1 MPMMLDD
8 QTLNEA
14 KRFNTKLARAPRFG
28 SRHRFMP
35 PLVQGLLRVSQVGAD
50 RKLRRAGLQVE
61 TRMVEMSGVQVQVRI
76 IHPRGPVAGI
86 VLDIHGGGWVVGNAP
101 MNDAF
106 NAAFASRCGL
116 AVVSV
121 DYRLAPR
128 ASVHAQMEECLAAA
142 RWLLQDGLPEYAD
155 HADHADHVGLPVIVV
170 GESAGAQLAA
180 ATLLG
185 LRAWPALLARIAG
198 AVLYYGVYDMAGTDS
213 VRRAGPE
220 TLVLDGPRMLA
231 GLRRL
236 TPDLDD
242 AARRQPPLSPL
253 FGELAGMP
261 PALMIVGSG
270 DPLLDDTLR
279 MAQRWQQVADVELNV
294 APEAPHGFI
303 HFPTAMA
310 RVTLAHAQAWVRQ
323 RIAAM
328 PQQEAFSASAS
339 HVPRAAGAS
348 PGAPR

>member
-1 MPMMLDD
+1 MRLDD

-14 KRFNTKLARAPRFG
+14 KRFNARLARAPRFG
-28 SRHRFMP
+28 TRYRLMP
-35 PLVQGLLRVSQVGAD
+35 PLVQGLLRLSQVGAD

-61 TRMVEMSGVQVQVRI
+61 TRMVGLEGVQVPVRI
-76 IHPRGPVAGI
+76 IRPRGPVAGI
-86 VLDIHGGGWVVGNAP
+86 VLDIHGGGWVIGNAP

-128 ASVHAQMEECLAAA
+128 ASVHEQMEECLAAA

-155 HADHADHVGLPVIVV
+155 HADHAGHAGLPVVVV
-170 GESAGAQLAA
+170 GESAGAHLAA
-180 ATLLG
+180 ATLQG

-198 AVLYYGVYDMAGTDS
+198 TVLYYGVYDMAGTDS
-213 VRRAGPE
+213 VRSAGPE

-231 GLRRL
+231 RLRGL

-242 AARRQPPLSPL
+242 AGRRQPPLSPL

-261 PALMIVGSG
+261 PALMIVGGG

-339 HVPRAAGAS
+339 HAPRAAGAS

>member
-1 MPMMLDD
+1 MPLTFDDATLD
-8 QTLNEA
+8 EA
-14 KRFNTKLARAPRFG
+14 KRFNAKLARAPRFG

-35 PLVQGLLRVSQVGAD
+35 PLVQGLLRLSQVGAD
-50 RKLRRAGLQVE
+50 RKLRRDGLQVE
-61 TRMVEMSGVQVQVRI
+61 TRMVGLEGVQVQVRI
-76 IHPRGPVAGI
+76 IRPRGPVTGI
-86 VLDIHGGGWVVGNAP
+86 VLDIHGGGWVIGNAP

-106 NAAFASRCGL
+106 NADFASRCGL

-128 ASVHAQMEECLAAA
+128 ASVHDQMEECLAAA
-142 RWLLQDGLPEYAD
+142 RWLLQDGLPEY
-155 HADHADHVGLPVIVV
+155 VSLPVIVV
-170 GESAGAQLAA
+170 GESAGAHLAA
-180 ATLLG
+180 ATLQG

-242 AARRQPPLSPL
+242 AGRRQPPLSPL

-310 RVTLAHAQAWVRQ
+310 SVTLAHAQGWVRQ

-328 PQQEAFSASAS
+328 PQEAFSASAS
-339 HVPRAAGAS
+339 HAPRAAGAS
-348 PGAPR
+348 PGALR

>member
-1 MPMMLDD
+1 MPLTFDDAALD
-8 QTLNEA
+8 EA
-14 KRFNTKLARAPRFG
+14 ARFNVRLAHAPRFG

-35 PLVQGLLRVSQVGAD
+35 PLVQGLLRLSQIGAD
-50 RKLRRAGLQVE
+50 RRLRRAGLQVE
-61 TRMVEMSGVQVQVRI
+61 TRMVGLEGVQVQVRI
-76 IHPRGPVAGI
+76 IRPRGPVAGI
-86 VLDIHGGGWVVGNAP
+86 VLDIHGGGWVIGNAA

-142 RWLLQDGLPEYAD
+142 RWLLQDGLPEYA
-155 HADHADHVGLPVIVV
+155 GKPIIVV

-180 ATLLG
+180 ATLQG
-185 LRAWPALLARIAG
+185 LRDWPALLARIAG

-242 AARRQPPLSPL
+242 AGRRQPPLSPL
-253 FGELAGMP
+253 FGDLAGMP

-323 RIAAM
+323 RIA
-328 PQQEAFSASAS
+328 PLSVSAS
-339 HVPRAAGAS
+339 HAPRAAGAS

>member
-1 MPMMLDD
+1 MPLTFDD
-8 QTLNEA
+8 ATLNEA
-14 KRFNTKLARAPRFG
+14 KRFNARLARAPRFG

-35 PLVQGLLRVSQVGAD
+35 PLVQGLLRLSQVGAD

-61 TRMVEMSGVQVQVRI
+61 TRKVGLEGVQVQVRI
-76 IHPRGPVAGI
+76 IRPRGPVAGI
-86 VLDIHGGGWVVGNAP
+86 VLDIHGGGWVVGNAS

-106 NAAFASRCGL
+106 NAAFASCCGL

-128 ASVHAQMEECLAAA
+128 ASVHEQMEECLAAA
-142 RWLLQDGLPEYAD
+142 RWLLQGGLPD
-155 HADHADHVGLPVIVV
+155 HAGLPVIVV
-170 GESAGAQLAA
+170 GESAGAHLAA
-180 ATLLG
+180 AMLQG

-231 GLRRL
+231 GLRGL

-261 PALMIVGSG
+261 PALMIVGGG

-303 HFPTAMA
+303 HFPTVMA

-323 RIAAM
+323 RIA
-328 PQQEAFSASAS
+328 PVSASAS
-339 HVPRAAGAS
+339 HAPRAAGAS
-348 PGAPR
+348 PGVPR

>member
-1 MPMMLDD
+1 MPLTFDDATLD
-8 QTLNEA
+8 EA
-14 KRFNTKLARAPRFG
+14 ARFNVRLARAPRFG
-28 SRHRFMP
+28 SRYRFMP
-35 PLVQGLLRVSQVGAD
+35 PLVQGLLRLSQVGAD

-76 IHPRGPVAGI
+76 IRPRGPVAGI
-86 VLDIHGGGWVVGNAP
+86 VLDIHGGGWVIGNAP

-128 ASVHAQMEECLAAA
+128 ASVHEQMEECLAAA
-142 RWLLQDGLPEYAD
+142 RWLLQDGLPEYA
-155 HADHADHVGLPVIVV
+155 GKPVVVV

-180 ATLLG
+180 AMLQR
-185 LRAWPALLARIAG
+185 LRDWPTLLARIAG

-213 VRRAGPE
+213 VRSAGPE

-231 GLRRL
+231 GLRML

-242 AARRQPPLSPL
+242 AGRRQPPLSPL

-279 MAQRWQQVADVELNV
+279 MAQRWRQVADVELNV

-323 RIAAM
+323 RVATV
-328 PQQEAFSASAS
+328 SASAS
-339 HVPRAAGAS
+339 HAPRAAGAS
-348 PGAPR
+348 PGAQR

>member
-28 SRHRFMP
+28 TRYRFMP
-35 PLVQGLLRVSQVGAD
+35 PLVQGLLRLSQFGAD

-61 TRMVEMSGVQVQVRI
+61 TRMVGLEGVQVQVRI
-76 IHPRGPVAGI
+76 IRPRGPVAGI
-86 VLDIHGGGWVVGNAP
+86 VLDIHGGGWVIGNAP

-128 ASVHAQMEECLAAA
+128 ASVHEQMEECLAAA
-142 RWLLQDGLPEYAD
+142 RWLLQGGLPDYA
-155 HADHADHVGLPVIVV
+155 GLPVVVV
-170 GESAGAQLAA
+170 GESAGAHLAA
-180 ATLLG
+180 ATLQG

-198 AVLYYGVYDMAGTDS
+198 ALLYYGVYDMAGTDS
-213 VRRAGPE
+213 VRSAGPE

-231 GLRRL
+231 GLRGL
-236 TPDLDD
+236 TLDLDD
-242 AARRQPPLSPL
+242 AGRRQPPLSPL

-261 PALMIVGSG
+261 PALMIVGGG

-279 MAQRWQQVADVELNV
+279 MAQRWQQVAEVELNV

-323 RIAAM
+323 RIA
-328 PQQEAFSASAS
+328 PVSASAS
-339 HVPRAAGAS
+339 HAPRAAGAS

>member
-14 KRFNTKLARAPRFG
+14 KRFNTRLARAPRFG
-28 SRHRFMP
+28 TRYRLMP
-35 PLVQGLLRVSQVGAD
+35 PLVQGLLRLSQIGAD

-61 TRMVEMSGVQVQVRI
+61 TRMVGLEGVQVPVRI
-76 IHPRGPVAGI
+76 IRPRGPVAGI
-86 VLDIHGGGWVVGNAP
+86 VLDIHGGGWVVGNAS

-106 NAAFASRCGL
+106 NAAFASCCGL

-128 ASVHAQMEECLAAA
+128 ASVHEQMEECLAAA
-142 RWLLQDGLPEYAD
+142 RWLLQGGLPG
-155 HADHADHVGLPVIVV
+155 HAGLPVIVV
-170 GESAGAQLAA
+170 GESAGAHLAA
-180 ATLLG
+180 AMLQG

-242 AARRQPPLSPL
+242 AGRRQPPLSPL

-261 PALMIVGSG
+261 PALMIVGGG

-323 RIAAM
+323 RIAPM
-328 PQQEAFSASAS
+328 PQQESFSASAS
-339 HVPRAAGAS
+339 HAPRAAGAS

>member
-1 MPMMLDD
+1 MPLTFDD
-8 QTLNEA
+8 ATLAEA
-14 KRFNTKLARAPRFG
+14 KRFNLRLARAPRFG
-28 SRHRFMP
+28 MRHRFMP
-35 PLVQGLLRVSQVGAD
+35 PLVQGLLRLSQVGAD

-61 TRMVEMSGVQVQVRI
+61 ARRVVMDGTEVRVRI
-76 IHPRGPVAGI
+76 VRPRGPVAGV

-106 NAAFASRCGL
+106 NAGFATRCGL

-128 ASVHAQMEECLAAA
+128 ASVQAQMEECLAAA
-142 RWLLQDGLPEYAD
+142 RWLLQGGWPDYA
-155 HADHADHVGLPVIVV
+155 GLPVVVV
-170 GESAGAQLAA
+170 GESAGGHLAA
-180 ATLLG
+180 ATLQG
-185 LRAWPALLARIAG
+185 LRAWPAQLARIAG
-198 AVLYYGVYDMAGTDS
+198 VVLYYGVYDMAGTDS

-231 GLRRL
+231 GLRGL

-242 AARRQPPLSPL
+242 TARRQPPLSPL

-279 MAQRWQQVADVELNV
+279 MAQRWRQVADVELNV

-323 RIAAM
+323 RIA
-328 PQQEAFSASAS
+328 PVSASAS
-339 HVPRAAGAS
+339 RAPRAAGAS

>member
-1 MPMMLDD
+1 MPLTFDDATLD
-8 QTLNEA
+8 EA
-14 KRFNTKLARAPRFG
+14 ARFNVQLARAPRFG

-35 PLVQGLLRVSQVGAD
+35 PLVQGLLRLSQFGAN

-61 TRMVEMSGVQVQVRI
+61 TRMVGLEGVQVQVRI
-76 IHPRGPVAGI
+76 IRPRGPVAGI
-86 VLDIHGGGWVVGNAP
+86 VLDIHGGGWVIGNAA

-142 RWLLQDGLPEYAD
+142 RWLLQDGLPEYA
-155 HADHADHVGLPVIVV
+155 GNPVILV

-180 ATLLG
+180 ATLQR

-242 AARRQPPLSPL
+242 AGRRQPPLSPL

-270 DPLLDDTLR
+270 DPLRDDTLR

-323 RIAAM
+323 RIA
-328 PQQEAFSASAS
+328 PLSVSAS
-339 HVPRAAGAS
+339 HAPRAAGAS

>member
-1 MPMMLDD
+1 MPLTFDNATLD
-8 QTLNEA
+8 EA
-14 KRFNTKLARAPRFG
+14 TRFNARLARAPRFG
-28 SRHRFMP
+28 TRYRLMP
-35 PLVQGLLRVSQVGAD
+35 PLVQGLLRLSQVGAD

-61 TRMVEMSGVQVQVRI
+61 ARRVVMEGVPVQLRIVR
-76 IHPRGPVAGI
+76 PRGPVAGI

-106 NAAFASRCGL
+106 NAGFASRCGL

-128 ASVHAQMEECLAAA
+128 ASVHEQMEECLAAA
-142 RWLLQDGLPEYAD
+142 RWLLQDGLAD
-155 HADHADHVGLPVIVV
+155 DVGLPVIVV
-170 GESAGAQLAA
+170 GESAGAHLAA
-180 ATLLG
+180 ATLQR
-185 LRAWPALLARIAG
+185 LRDWPALLERVAG

-242 AARRQPPLSPL
+242 AGRRQPPLSPL
-253 FGELAGMP
+253 FGDLAGMP

-279 MAQRWQQVADVELNV
+279 LAQRWRQVADVELNV

-323 RIAAM
+323 RIA
-328 PQQEAFSASAS
+328 PVSASAS
-339 HVPRAAGAS
+339 RAPRAAGAS

>member
-1 MPMMLDD
+1 MPMRLDD

-14 KRFNTKLARAPRFG
+14 KRFNARLARAPRFG
-28 SRHRFMP
+28 TRYRLMP
-35 PLVQGLLRVSQVGAD
+35 PLVQGLLRLSQVGAD

-61 TRMVEMSGVQVQVRI
+61 MRMVEMGGVKVQVRI
-76 IHPRGPVAGI
+76 IRPRGPVAGI
-86 VLDIHGGGWVVGNAP
+86 VLDIHGGGWVVGNAR

-106 NAAFASRCGL
+106 NAGFASRCGL

-128 ASVHAQMEECLAAA
+128 ASVHEQMEECLAAA
-142 RWLLQDGLPEYAD
+142 RWLLQDGLAD
-155 HADHADHVGLPVIVV
+155 DAGLPVIVV
-170 GESAGAQLAA
+170 GESAGAHLAA
-180 ATLLG
+180 ATLQR
-185 LRAWPALLARIAG
+185 LRDWPALLERVAG

-220 TLVLDGPRMLA
+220 TLVLDGPRMLV

-242 AARRQPPLSPL
+242 AGRRQPPLSPL

-261 PALMIVGSG
+261 PALMIVGGG

-339 HVPRAAGAS
+339 HAPRAAGAS

>member
-1 MPMMLDD
+1 MPLTFDD
-8 QTLNEA
+8 ATLAEA
-14 KRFNTKLARAPRFG
+14 IRFNTRLARAPRFG

-35 PLVQGLLRVSQVGAD
+35 PLVQGLLRLSQVGAD

-61 TRMVEMSGVQVQVRI
+61 TRMVGLEGVQVRI
-76 IHPRGPVAGI
+76 IRPRGPVAGI
-86 VLDIHGGGWVVGNAP
+86 VLDIHGGGWVIGNAP

-106 NAAFASRCGL
+106 NGAFASRCGL

-128 ASVHAQMEECLAAA
+128 ASVHEQMEECLAAA
-142 RWLLQDGLPEYAD
+142 CWLLQDGLPEYAD
-155 HADHADHVGLPVIVV
+155 LPVIVV

-180 ATLLG
+180 ATLQR

-213 VRRAGPE
+213 VRSAGPE

-231 GLRRL
+231 GLRGL

-242 AARRQPPLSPL
+242 AGRRQPPLSPL

-261 PALMIVGSG
+261 PALMIVGGG

-323 RIAAM
+323 CIAPM
-328 PQQEAFSASAS
+328 PQQESFSASGS
-339 HVPRAAGAS
+339 HAPRAAGAS

>member
-1 MPMMLDD
+1 MPLTFDAATLD
-8 QTLNEA
+8 EA
-14 KRFNTKLARAPRFG
+14 ARFNARLARAPRFG
-28 SRHRFMP
+28 MRYRLMP
-35 PLVQGLLRVSQVGAD
+35 PLVQGLLRLSQVGAD

-61 TRMVEMSGVQVQVRI
+61 MRMVEMGGVKVQVRI
-76 IHPRGPVAGI
+76 IRPRGPVAGI
-86 VLDIHGGGWVVGNAP
+86 VLDIHGGGWVVGNAR

-106 NAAFASRCGL
+106 NAGFASRCGL

-128 ASVHAQMEECLAAA
+128 ASVHEQMEECLAAA
-142 RWLLQDGLPEYAD
+142 RWLLQDGLAD
-155 HADHADHVGLPVIVV
+155 DAGLPVIVV
-170 GESAGAQLAA
+170 GESAGAHLAA
-180 ATLLG
+180 ATLQR
-185 LRAWPALLARIAG
+185 LRDWPALLERVAG

-242 AARRQPPLSPL
+242 AGRRRPPLSPL
-253 FGELAGMP
+253 FGDLAGMP

-279 MAQRWQQVADVELNV
+279 LAQRWRQVADVELNV

-310 RVTLAHAQAWVRQ
+310 SVTLAHAQAWVRQ
-323 RIAAM
+323 RIA
-328 PQQEAFSASAS
+328 PVSASAS
-339 HVPRAAGAS
+339 RAPRAAGAS

>member
-1 MPMMLDD
+1 MPLTFDD
-8 QTLNEA
+8 ATLAEA
-14 KRFNTKLARAPRFG
+14 ARFNARLARAPRFG

-35 PLVQGLLRVSQVGAD
+35 PLVQGLLRLSQVGAD

-61 TRMVEMSGVQVQVRI
+61 TRMVGLEGVQVQVRI
-76 IHPRGPVAGI
+76 IRPRGPVAGI
-86 VLDIHGGGWVVGNAP
+86 ALDIHGGGWVIGNAP

-116 AVVSV
+116 VVVSV

-128 ASVHAQMEECLAAA
+128 APVHQQMEECLAAA
-142 RWLLQDGLPEYAD
+142 RWLLQDGLPEYA
-155 HADHADHVGLPVIVV
+155 GKPVIVV
-170 GESAGAQLAA
+170 GESAGAHLAA
-180 ATLLG
+180 ATLQK
-185 LRAWPALLARIAG
+185 LRAWPALLARIAKT
-198 AVLYYGVYDMAGTDS
+198 VLYYDVYDMADTDS
-213 VRRAGPE
+213 MRRTKPE

-242 AARRQPPLSPL
+242 AGRRQPPLSPL

-261 PALMIVGSG
+261 PALMIVGGG

-323 RIAAM
+323 RIV
-328 PQQEAFSASAS
+328 PVSASGS
-339 HVPRAAGAS
+339 HALRAAGAS

>member
-14 KRFNTKLARAPRFG
+14 KRFNTRLARAPRFG
-28 SRHRFMP
+28 TRYRLMP
-35 PLVQGLLRVSQVGAD
+35 PLVQGLMRLSQVGAD

-61 TRMVEMSGVQVQVRI
+61 TRMVGLEGVQVQVRI
-76 IHPRGPVAGI
+76 IRPRGPVAGI
-86 VLDIHGGGWVVGNAP
+86 VLDIHGGGWVIGNAP

-128 ASVHAQMEECLAAA
+128 ASVHEQMEECLAVA
-142 RWLLQDGLPEYAD
+142 RWLLQDGLPE
-155 HADHADHVGLPVIVV
+155 HAGKPVIVV

-180 ATLLG
+180 ATLQG

-231 GLRRL
+231 GLRGL

-242 AARRQPPLSPL
+242 AGRRQPPLSPL

-261 PALMIVGSG
+261 PALMIVGGG

-279 MAQRWQQVADVELNV
+279 MAQRWQQVAEVELNV

-323 RIAAM
+323 RIAPM
-328 PQQEAFSASAS
+328 PQQESFSASAS
-339 HVPRAAGAS
+339 HAPRAAGAS
-348 PGAPR
+348 QGAPR

>member
-1 MPMMLDD
+1 MPLTFDD
-8 QTLNEA
+8 ATLNEA
-14 KRFNTKLARAPRFG
+14 KRFNARLARAPRFG

-35 PLVQGLLRVSQVGAD
+35 PLVQGLLRLSQVGAD

-61 TRMVEMSGVQVQVRI
+61 TRMVGLEGVQVQVRI
-76 IHPRGPVAGI
+76 IRPRGPVAGI

-101 MNDAF
+101 MNDAY

-128 ASVHAQMEECLAAA
+128 ASVHEQMEECLAAA
-142 RWLLQDGLPEYAD
+142 RWLLQGGLPD
-155 HADHADHVGLPVIVV
+155 HAGLPVIVV

-180 ATLLG
+180 ATLQG

-261 PALMIVGSG
+261 LALMIVGSS

-279 MAQRWQQVADVELNV
+279 MAQ
-294 APEAPHGFI
+294 
-303 HFPTAMA
+303 
-310 RVTLAHAQAWVRQ
+310 
-323 RIAAM
+323 
-328 PQQEAFSASAS
+328 
-339 HVPRAAGAS
+339 
-348 PGAPR
+348 

>member
-28 SRHRFMP
+28 TRYRFMP
-35 PLVQGLLRVSQVGAD
+35 PLVQGLLRLSQFGAD

-61 TRMVEMSGVQVQVRI
+61 TRMVGLEGVQVQVRI
-76 IHPRGPVAGI
+76 IRPRGPVAGI
-86 VLDIHGGGWVVGNAP
+86 VLDIHGGGWVIGNAP

-106 NAAFASRCGL
+106 NAAFASCCGL

-128 ASVHAQMEECLAAA
+128 ASVHEQMEECLAAA
-142 RWLLQDGLPEYAD
+142 RWLLQGGLPDYA
-155 HADHADHVGLPVIVV
+155 GLPVVVV
-170 GESAGAQLAA
+170 GESAGAHLAA
-180 ATLLG
+180 ATLQG

-198 AVLYYGVYDMAGTDS
+198 ALLYYGVYDMAGTDS
-213 VRRAGPE
+213 VRSAGPE

-231 GLRRL
+231 GLRGL

-242 AARRQPPLSPL
+242 AGRRQPPLSPL
-253 FGELAGMP
+253 FGELSGMP

-323 RIAAM
+323 RIA
-328 PQQEAFSASAS
+328 PVSASAS
-339 HVPRAAGAS
+339 HAPRAAGAS

>member
-14 KRFNTKLARAPRFG
+14 KRFNIKLARAPRFG

-35 PLVQGLLRVSQVGAD
+35 PLVQGLLRLSQVGAD
-50 RKLRRAGLQVE
+50 RTLRRAGLQVE
-61 TRMVEMSGVQVQVRI
+61 TRMVEMRGVQVQVRI
-76 IHPRGPVAGI
+76 IRPRGPVAGI
-86 VLDIHGGGWVVGNAP
+86 VLDIHGGGWVIGNAP

-128 ASVHAQMEECLAAA
+128 ASIHEQMEECLAAA
-142 RWLLQDGLPEYAD
+142 RWLLQDGLPDYA
-155 HADHADHVGLPVIVV
+155 GLPVVVV
-170 GESAGAQLAA
+170 GESAGAHLAA
-180 ATLLG
+180 ATLQG
-185 LRAWPALLARIAG
+185 LRAWPAVLARIAG

-242 AARRQPPLSPL
+242 AGRRQPPLSPL
-253 FGELAGMP
+253 FGDLAGMP

-279 MAQRWQQVADVELNV
+279 LAQRWQQVADVELNV

-310 RVTLAHAQAWVRQ
+310 SVTLAHAQAWVRH
-323 RIAAM
+323 RIA
-328 PQQEAFSASAS
+328 PVSASAS
-339 HVPRAAGAS
+339 HAPRAAGAS
-348 PGAPR
+348 QGAPR